1 MSKLMLQYGRYT
13 DYDKLERLRWD
24 FNEPSKIGGTY
35 LSKLKRPIFFIL
47 PKSEI
52 LEIYEEP
59 ITKIK
64 KLKYIVNADKHKKFV
79 NFLDNLDSLCIELA
93 HQNSSKWF
101 KREIEKTKLV
111 ERYNRTY
118 DEDDEVDENGDYN
131 NILDIQV
138 NDINLINELMEY
150 NEDDTNLVISLKGIE
165 FYQKTFQ
172 WNINLE
178 NVIDEMVIEDDED
191 SDIEPFELKTEDDH
205 TELINDLTENMNIS
219 NKSVDEF
226 VKNNP
231 DSINKV
237 KKIDNKE
244 ENQSR
249 IELESIIS
257 QKSEDVRRYLINA
270 ERARRAADMMHQKA
284 MRMNEEL
291 QSYQSRIKYL

>member
-13 DYDKLERLRWD
+13 DYDKLESLRWD
-24 FNEPSKIGGTY
+24 FNEPNKVGGTY
-35 LSKLKRPIFFIL
+35 IAKLKRAIFFIL

-52 LEIYEEP
+52 VEIYEEP
-59 ITKIK
+59 ITKTK
-64 KLKYIVNADKHKKFV
+64 KLKYIVNINKHKKFV

-93 HQNSSKWF
+93 YQNSSKWF

-118 DEDDEVDENGDYN
+118 DDDDEPDENGDYN
-131 NILDIQV
+131 SILDIQV
-138 NDINLINELMEY
+138 NDTDLVNELMNY
-150 NEDDTNLVISLKGIE
+150 NEDDTNIVVSLKGIE

-178 NVIDEMVIEDDED
+178 NVVDEMVIEDDEE
-191 SDIEPFELKTEDDH
+191 SDDDQFEFKTKDEH
-205 TELINDLTENMNIS
+205 EELINDLTENMNIS
-219 NKSVDEF
+219 EKSVNEF

-231 DSINKV
+231 SSINSV

-244 ENQSR
+244 ENESR

-284 MRMNEEL
+284 MRMSEEL
-291 QSYQSRIKYL
+291 QRYQTQLKYL

>member
-13 DYDKLERLRWD
+13 DYDKLESLRWD
-24 FNEPSKIGGTY
+24 FNEPSKIGETY
-35 LSKLKRPIFFIL
+35 IAKLKRELFFIL

-52 LEIYEEP
+52 LEMYEEP
-59 ITKIK
+59 ITKSK
-64 KLKYIVNADKHKKFV
+64 KLKYIVNVNKHKKFV

-93 HQNSSKWF
+93 YKNSSKWF
-101 KREIEKTKLV
+101 KREIDKTKLV

-118 DEDDEVDENGDYN
+118 DDDDEPDENGDYN
-131 NILDIQV
+131 SILDIQV
-138 NDINLINELMEY
+138 NDINLVNELMDY
-150 NEDDTNLVISLKGIE
+150 NEDDTNIVVSLKGIE

-178 NVIDEMVIEDDED
+178 NIVDEMVIEDDEE
-191 SDIEPFELKTEDDH
+191 SELDENE
-205 TELINDLTENMNIS
+205 ELINDLTENMDIS
-219 NKSVDEF
+219 EKSVKDF

-231 DSINKV
+231 ASINSV

-244 ENQSR
+244 DNESR

-257 QKSEDVRRYLINA
+257 QKSEDVKRYLLNA

-284 MRMNEEL
+284 MRMSEEL
-291 QSYQSRIKYL
+291 QRYQTQLKYL

>member
-13 DYDKLERLRWD
+13 DYDKLESLRWD

-35 LSKLKRPIFFIL
+35 IAKLKRELFFIL

-52 LEIYEEP
+52 LEMYEEP
-59 ITKIK
+59 ITKSK
-64 KLKYIVNADKHKKFV
+64 KLKYIVNVNKHKKFV

-93 HQNSSKWF
+93 YQNSSKWF
-101 KREIEKTKLV
+101 KREIDKTKLV

-118 DEDDEVDENGDYN
+118 DDDDEPDENGDYN
-131 NILDIQV
+131 SILDIQV
-138 NDINLINELMEY
+138 NDINLVNELMDY
-150 NEDDTNLVISLKGIE
+150 NEDDTNIVVSLKGIE

-178 NVIDEMVIEDDED
+178 NVVDEMVIEDDEE
-191 SDIEPFELKTEDDH
+191 SEPDENE
-205 TELINDLTENMNIS
+205 ELINDLTENMDIS
-219 NKSVDEF
+219 EKSVKDF
-226 VKNNP
+226 VKDNP
-231 DSINKV
+231 ASINSV

-244 ENQSR
+244 DNESR

-257 QKSEDVRRYLINA
+257 QKSEDVKRYLLNA

-284 MRMNEEL
+284 MRMSEEL
-291 QSYQSRIKYL
+291 QRYQTQLKYL

>member
-13 DYDKLERLRWD
+13 DYDKLESLRWD

-35 LSKLKRPIFFIL
+35 IAKLKRELFFIL

-52 LEIYEEP
+52 LEMYEEP
-59 ITKIK
+59 ITKSK
-64 KLKYIVNADKHKKFV
+64 KLKYIVNVNKHKKFV

-93 HQNSSKWF
+93 YQNSSKWF
-101 KREIEKTKLV
+101 KREIDKTKLV

-118 DEDDEVDENGDYN
+118 DDDDEPDENGDYN
-131 NILDIQV
+131 SILDIQV
-138 NDINLINELMEY
+138 NDINLVNELMDY
-150 NEDDTNLVISLKGIE
+150 NEDDTNIVVSLKGIE

-178 NVIDEMVIEDDED
+178 NVVDEMVIEDDEESEQD
-191 SDIEPFELKTEDDH
+191 ENE
-205 TELINDLTENMNIS
+205 ELINDLTENMNIS
-219 NKSVDEF
+219 EKSVKDF
-226 VKNNP
+226 VKDNP
-231 DSINKV
+231 ASINSV

-244 ENQSR
+244 DNESR

-257 QKSEDVRRYLINA
+257 QKSEDVKRYLLNA

-284 MRMNEEL
+284 MRMSEEL
-291 QSYQSRIKYL
+291 QRYQTQLKYL